1 MDPITFMTN
10 KTMLYKNP
18 RATLDDDTDSDSVKP
33 SKEISSQ
40 IGLNQIFFYD
50 DVTKSSIYNLNRQL
64 DIAAKSV
71 QVLKISYNLKSTPPI
86 ELYVGSDGG
95 EVFSAFSAVDRIIAS
110 PVEIHTYVEG
120 MAASAATLLSV
131 CAHKRYIRKNSF
143 MLIHEVRGGLW
154 GPFEEIKE
162 EVKNLEL
169 IMSYI
174 KSIYLKH
181 TKFTEDELEDI
192 LKQDLYLDANECL
205 KYGLVDEIV

>member
-1 MDPITFMTN
+1 MTN
-10 KTMLYKNP
+10 KKLMYKNP
-18 RATLDDDTDSDSVKP
+18 RAAFEDDGDSDSQKG
-33 SKEISSQ
+33 SKDISPQ

-50 DVTKSSIYNLNRQL
+50 DVTKQTIYNLNRQL
-64 DIAAKSV
+64 DISAKSS
-71 QVLKISYNLKSTPPI
+71 QILQISYNLKEAPPL

-95 EVFSAFSAVDRIIAS
+95 EVFSAFSAVDRIISS
-110 PVEIHTYVEG
+110 PVPIHSYVEG
-120 MAASAATLLSV
+120 MAASAATLLTV
-131 CAHKRYIRKNSF
+131 CAHKRFIRKNSF

-169 IMSYI
+169 VMSYI

-181 TKFTEDELEDI
+181 TKFTESDLDDV
-192 LKQDLYLDANECL
+192 LKQDLYLDAHDCL